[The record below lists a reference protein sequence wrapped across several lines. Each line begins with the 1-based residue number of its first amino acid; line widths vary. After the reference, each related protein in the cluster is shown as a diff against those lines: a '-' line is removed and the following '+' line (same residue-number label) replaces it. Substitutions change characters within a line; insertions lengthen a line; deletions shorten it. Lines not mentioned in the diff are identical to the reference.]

1 MQKISRS
8 GLHAILELATNDLD
22 RSQQLPSPEVR
33 DQLIKTISDFLQ
45 QKISFSKAAQIF
57 NSACNSTTII
67 NRMRDI
73 VEVGEKPL
81 PSSDNDE
88 DHKKSRSWSSIED
101 HRLLAGILR
110 NGLENWSTIASFV
123 GNNRTR
129 AQCTQRWARGLNPK
143 ISKDTWS
150 TDEEAQLLSY
160 VRQFGDKSWTKI
172 SKLLGTRSDAQCR
185 YHYLQMTKIMH
196 PVTMIALRPRL
207 SMPTIPSNPMMMMTP
222 ITIQM
227 PNQLEPRRSSM
238 IHFGRQNFQFLTP
251 QPVVLRQLSNPS
263 IQNMPTQAVTSLN
276 SSIPTKSSP
285 QNPSPTSPNPQ
296 TSNPV
301 NSFSSLTNAPSGQ
314 PQISVSTVQF
324 AQPNLNN
331 AQQPIIVNPDVLN
344 VINPPQ
350 VTIKPSIGQPQQ
362 KSQSQ
367 PHSSEGAV
375 PIDGFLENFK

>member
-22 RSQQLPSPEVR
+22 RSQQLPSPEIR
-33 DQLIKTISDFLQ
+33 EQLIKTISDFLQ
-45 QKISFSKAAQIF
+45 QKISFSKASQIF
-57 NSACNSTTII
+57 SSACNSTTII

-73 VEVGEKPL
+73 VEVGDNPL

-150 TDEEAQLLSY
+150 AEEEAQLLSY

-185 YHYLQMTKIMH
+185 YHYLQMTKVMH

-227 PNQLEPRRSSM
+227 PSQLEPRRSSM
-238 IHFGRQNFQFLTP
+238 VHFGRQNIQLLTP
-251 QPVVLRQLSNPS
+251 QPLVLRQISNPS
-263 IQNMPTQAVTSLN
+263 IQGMPAQAISSLN
-276 SSIPTKSSP
+276 QPNSP
-285 QNPSPTSPNPQ
+285 IQNPSQTSAQNPQ
-296 TSNPV
+296 DPNLQNP
-301 NSFSSLTNAPSGQ
+301 TPSGQ
-314 PQISVSTVQF
+314 TPSQIPITTVQF
-324 AQPNLNN
+324 AQPTISNT
-331 AQQPIIVNPDVLN
+331 QQPLLVNQDII
-344 VINPPQ
+344 IPPQ
-350 VTIKPSIGQPQQ
+350 VTRNSNINQPQ
-362 KSQSQ
+362 KLQS
-367 PHSSEGAV
+367 PSHSSEGAV